1 MNFLNLFGFVN
12 LYGFLIIISILVPN
26 VVYAKSVD
34 YKSKLRLVENR
45 SMLYIEKIG
54 KYFSLFLMAFNLGV
68 LEKGFTAP
76 VMFKFWL
83 VTMAVL
89 VAVYT
94 ILWFVY
100 FRFKNVLTAY
110 SLTIIAVVIFMLS
123 GLLQV
128 KTLLLTFGLV
138 YFIGGLYV
146 TSKYTANKS

>member
-1 MNFLNLFGFVN
+1 MNFLNLFDFVN

-68 LEKGFTAP
+68 LEKGFTTP

-110 SLTIIAVVIFMLS
+110 SLTIIAAVIFMLS

-146 TSKYTANKS
+146 TSKYTAN